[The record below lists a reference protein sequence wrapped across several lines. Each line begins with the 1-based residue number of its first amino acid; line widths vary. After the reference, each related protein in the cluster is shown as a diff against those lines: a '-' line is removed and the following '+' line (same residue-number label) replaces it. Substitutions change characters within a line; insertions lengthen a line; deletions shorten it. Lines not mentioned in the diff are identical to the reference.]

1 MWTVV
6 ETEKGEQKTERVIK
20 NRLPTNIPQESGLVA
35 LADAATTGN
44 TSLSPWIIAQ
54 LVQKEVLTSTAIT
67 VRRITMP

>member
-1 MWTVV
+1 MWIVV
-6 ETEKGEQKTERVIK
+6 GTEKGEQETEKVRK
-20 NRLPTNIPQESGLVA
+20 NWLPANIPQESDLVA

-54 LVQKEVLTSTAIT
+54 LVQKEVPTSTVIT